1 MNQIKDDYAKNG
13 GEYYQNMRND
23 LPPHVMRGYYSLCEK
38 EMFQKM
44 NFTEEVRI

>member
-1 MNQIKDDYAKNG
+1 MNQIKDDYAKNV

-38 EMFQKM
+38 EMFQ
-44 NFTEEVRI
+44 